1 MKFYDT
7 NALLDLQEEAFT
19 EKFYI
24 SSVTLEELE
33 SIKTS
38 SRKDPAVKYAA
49 RKVVHLL
56 EDDSQYT
63 VVPYD
68 KTAQIFLDSKQ
79 LEATPDNKICACAY
93 TVPQVTFVT
102 GDLCCRM
109 IAKQIFGLK
118 VESVT
123 DRSLEH
129 YAGYLEVELSDEEI
143 ARLYSNPDEN
153 NFGLLINQYLIVRNK
168 AGELVDAFR
177 QTGEGLVAIRT
188 KTLKSKYFGEIK
200 PCKGDIYQRL
210 VIDSFTNNQVT
221 MVRGPAGTGK
231 SLLSLGYLFSQL
243 EKHVI
248 SKIIVFCNT
257 PKTMNSVGL
266 GFYPGTKNEK
276 LLDSSIGNM
285 LSAKLGGQ
293 FAVEQ
298 LIAQDKIELLPLSDL
313 RGFDTTGMNCAV
325 YITEAQNMDI
335 ELMKLALQRIGED
348 SICIIDGDYDTQ
360 VDLSQYA
367 GMNNGMRRASEVF
380 RGQDLYGEVE
390 LKNIY
395 RARIADIA
403 ERM

>member
-1 MKFYDT
+1 MT
-7 NALLDLQEEAFT
+7 NTCLSN
-19 EKFYI
+19 K
-24 SSVTLEELE
+24 
-33 SIKTS
+33 
-38 SRKDPAVKYAA
+38 VKI
-49 RKVVHLL
+49 
-56 EDDSQYT
+56 Q
-63 VVPYD
+63 
-68 KTAQIFLDSKQ
+68 SKS
-79 LEATPDNKICACAY
+79 DIR
-93 TVPQVTFVT
+93 FV
-102 GDLCCRM
+102 
-109 IAKQIFGLK
+109 
-118 VESVT
+118 
-123 DRSLEH
+123 
-129 YAGYLEVELSDEEI
+129 
-143 ARLYSNPDEN
+143 
-153 NFGLLINQYLIVRNK
+153 
-168 AGELVDAFR
+168 
-177 QTGEGLVAIRT
+177 
-188 KTLKSKYFGEIK
+188 
-200 PCKGDIYQRL
+200 
-210 VIDSFTNNQVT
+210 
-221 MVRGPAGTGK
+221 
-231 SLLSLGYLFSQL
+231 
-243 EKHVI
+243 
-248 SKIIVFCNT
+248 
-257 PKTMNSVGL
+257 
-266 GFYPGTKNEK
+266 YPGTKNEK

>member
-1 MKFYDT
+1 
-7 NALLDLQEEAFT
+7 
-19 EKFYI
+19 
-24 SSVTLEELE
+24 
-33 SIKTS
+33 
-38 SRKDPAVKYAA
+38 
-49 RKVVHLL
+49 
-56 EDDSQYT
+56 
-63 VVPYD
+63 
-68 KTAQIFLDSKQ
+68 
-79 LEATPDNKICACAY
+79 
-93 TVPQVTFVT
+93 
-102 GDLCCRM
+102 M

-129 YAGYLEVELSDEEI
+129 YSGYLEVELSDEEI
-143 ARLYSNPDEN
+143 AELYANPGGND
-153 NFGLLINQYLIVRNK
+153 FGLLINQYLIVYNK

-177 QTGEGLVAIRT
+177 WTSEGLVAIRT

>member
-1 MKFYDT
+1 
-7 NALLDLQEEAFT
+7 
-19 EKFYI
+19 
-24 SSVTLEELE
+24 
-33 SIKTS
+33 
-38 SRKDPAVKYAA
+38 
-49 RKVVHLL
+49 
-56 EDDSQYT
+56 
-63 VVPYD
+63 
-68 KTAQIFLDSKQ
+68 
-79 LEATPDNKICACAY
+79 
-93 TVPQVTFVT
+93 
-102 GDLCCRM
+102 
-109 IAKQIFGLK
+109 
-118 VESVT
+118 
-123 DRSLEH
+123 
-129 YAGYLEVELSDEEI
+129 
-143 ARLYSNPDEN
+143 
-153 NFGLLINQYLIVRNK
+153 
-168 AGELVDAFR
+168 
-177 QTGEGLVAIRT
+177 
-188 KTLKSKYFGEIK
+188 
-200 PCKGDIYQRL
+200 
-210 VIDSFTNNQVT
+210 